1 MNYHIKSKMALA
13 YLVARNLDMLIRTN
27 KFEEAKEVSSK
38 LREMLEEI
46 QYGEEQYYDNNNHE
60 YYHSSNC

>member
-1 MNYHIKSKMALA
+1 MNYHIKSKIALA
-13 YLVARNLDMLIRTN
+13 YLVARNLDTLIRTN